1 MNIEYK
7 KCFYIILLLILITD
21 LVILLNIPFLR
32 QLLGFLL
39 LTALPGL
46 LILQILKL
54 NKMDFLEK
62 FILTW
67 GLSISFIIFFGL
79 LINNLSLSF
88 GYLTPLSTIP
98 LLISFNFIFIL
109 LAIIGYK
116 LNKGE
121 NLTSSALN
129 FSLTTS
135 EKAFLIAPVIFP
147 ALTISGMHL
156 MNTTDNNAVLLIL
169 LFSIPIYVAFV
180 CIFNHKFPKRL
191 YPVVIFLISIS
202 LLLLVSLRSNYIIG
216 IDAHG
221 EYDLFRKT
229 LSNLHWSILGTSAFD
244 ACLSISLLP
253 SIYQSF
259 LSLNTIYFHK
269 IFYSLL
275 FSVTPL
281 IVFVISKKYVAEPY
295 AFLASF
301 FFMSQRI
308 FLYTAYSPRTNTAI
322 LFFALAIMAFLSDE
336 VDTLKKRILFI
347 VFMASCIV
355 SHYSTTYIF
364 FFIMLF
370 CWLSIETLS
379 KFSKKT
385 ASKKSVSLTIVL
397 LFFAIIFF
405 WYSQVTEAAFNAG
418 LNFVEQTFMNLHNF
432 FIMESRC
439 GRTEQILGT
448 GIAERQTPFRIEF
461 AFTWLTFAFIGI
473 GVISMLKKYK
483 EMVAIP
489 GMKHLKPDFLK
500 TKFSIEYL
508 LLTLACAGMLAIMV
522 ALPFVSQG
530 YDLQRLYSQVAV
542 VLSVVFV
549 LGGIILQKYL
559 DQAFAVIRSK
569 GKALKENTSHN
580 HFRKYF
586 FFLFLV
592 KFFTKPL
599 QGLRGRGAE
608 PHKGKKVVDKTF
620 FSNGR
625 FDGKNTSQQTFKKS
639 LTSKSVGRE
648 NALQVRAYLIILLVL
663 IPYFMCTTGTMYR
676 IFDVPREI
684 TLNSEGVQYNAS
696 YIHDQGSYGAKW
708 LGKIYAEQNSPRIYT
723 DYYGAI
729 RLISQGEISPNIDQW
744 SLVEHKKIAGYIYLR
759 YYNVVDEKLM
769 DGSGMEYNMTEY
781 SDIFIERNRIY
792 NNGGSEVWR

>member
-1 MNIEYK
+1 MNAK
-7 KCFYIILLLILITD
+7 KYLSIVISILLLTNIT
-21 LVILLNIPFLR
+21 ILLNIPYFKQILVFLS
-32 QLLGFLL
+32 
-39 LTALPGL
+39 LTILPGL
-46 LILQILKL
+46 LILHALKL
-54 NKMDFLEK
+54 NKIDFLEK

-79 LINNLSLSF
+79 LINNLSLSL
-88 GYLTPLSTIP
+88 GYEKPLATVP
-98 LLISFNFIFIL
+98 LLISFNAAFMV
-109 LAIIGYK
+109 LAAIGFK
-116 LNKGE
+116 VNKEPLVSFPNLDLN
-121 NLTSSALN
+121 S
-129 FSLTTS
+129 S

-147 ALTISGMHL
+147 ALSIFGMHL
-156 MNTTDNNAVLLIL
+156 MNTTDNNAVLLVL

-221 EYDLFRKT
+221 EYDLFQKT
-229 LSNLHWSILGTSAFD
+229 LSNLQWSILGTSALD

-259 LSLNTIYFHK
+259 LNVNGMYFHK

-281 IVFVISKKYVAEPY
+281 IVFVISKKYVGGLY

-322 LFFALAIMAFLSDE
+322 LFFALAIMAFLSDGI
-336 VDTLKKRILFI
+336 DGAKKRMLFI

-364 FFIMLF
+364 FYIMFF

-379 KFSKKT
+379 KFSKKIVF
-385 ASKKSVSLTIVL
+385 KKSVSLTMVL

-448 GIAERQTPFRIEF
+448 GIAERQTPFKIEF
-461 AFTWLTFAFIGI
+461 AFTWLTFALIGI
-473 GVISMLKKYK
+473 GGISMLKKYK

-500 TKFSIEYL
+500 TKFSVEYL
-508 LLTLACAGMLAIMV
+508 LLTLACAGMLVIIV
-522 ALPFVSQG
+522 ALPYVSKG

-542 VLSVVFV
+542 VLAVVFV
-549 LGGIILQKYL
+549 LGGIMLSKHFFFFVKYFL
-559 DQAFAVIRSK
+559 SK
-569 GKALKENTSHN
+569 ETFMTHRDTHEHENNKVFSYQRTCAKKEYNSFGKAFLSKKRFVLKEKNN
-580 HFRKYF
+580 CF
-586 FFLFLV
+586 F
-592 KFFTKPL
+592 
-599 QGLRGRGAE
+599 GRASSSE
-608 PHKGKKVVDKTF
+608 E
-620 FSNGR
+620 R
-625 FDGKNTSQQTFKKS
+625 F
-639 LTSKSVGRE
+639 GRE
-648 NALQVRAYLIILLVL
+648 NTAQIPAFLIILLVL
-663 IPYFMCTTGTMYR
+663 IPYFMCTTGTMYQ
-676 IFDVPREI
+676 IFGVPRELTI
-684 TLNSEGVQYNAS
+684 NSDGHQYGS
-696 YIHDQGSYGAKW
+696 LYIHDQDW
-708 LGKIYAEQNSPRIYT
+708 YAGEWMGRCVEQSNLRIYT
-723 DYYGAI
+723 DRYGGIMLANHN
-729 RLISQGEISPNIDQW
+729 ISSRRASFIDI
-744 SLVEHKKIAGYIYLR
+744 EHEKINGYIYLR
-759 YYNVVDEKLM
+759 YYNLINKKLLGASM
-769 DGSGMEYNMTEY
+769 MEYNLTDY
-781 SDIFIERNRIY
+781 SRLFIGKSKIY
-792 NNGGSEVWR
+792 NNGGSEVWK